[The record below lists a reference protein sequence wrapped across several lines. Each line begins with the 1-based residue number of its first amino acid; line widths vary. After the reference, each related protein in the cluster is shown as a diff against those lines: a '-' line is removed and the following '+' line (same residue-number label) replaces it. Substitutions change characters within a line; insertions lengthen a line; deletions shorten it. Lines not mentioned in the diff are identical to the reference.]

1 MEKPVLQTPQKYL
14 SDQVIVKIRTAIEE
28 AKGNEVFFIGFTE
41 EDLIVHDVAVAARG
55 HKTAAPAILQLAAE
69 ADVVIHNHPSGHLTP
84 SEADLSIATALD
96 PFSVAFYIVD
106 NLAENIY
113 VVVEPFAK
121 REIIPLESEALVKL
135 VQRGGAVSR
144 RLPGYEDRPQQEEM
158 IRGVVEAFNDGKI
171 FTIEAGTGTGKTL
184 AYLIP
189 AIRWALQ
196 NKERVVVSTNT
207 INLQEQLIKKDL
219 PFLQQVLPKF
229 TAVLVKGRGNYACLR
244 KVNDLSGE
252 LDLQSDEEEEREEL
266 KQLIGWAR
274 SSSDGSKA
282 DLTYIPRE
290 QVWEK
295 IGAESDTCTRSRCPF
310 FRDCFVN
317 KARRHAA
324 RANILVVNHH
334 LLFADLAIRY
344 QIGSISEA
352 AVLPPYRRII
362 FDEAHHLEDVAT
374 NYFGDRITRAGI
386 LRILSRLH
394 RQQKQVF
401 KGHLHTALYK
411 LRRRRGGLD
420 EGLRGKIEEAV
431 TSRLAPEVAALH
443 EATQVLM
450 DHIYEAVKGFSQEN
464 QGYEIKLRLVPD
476 VLQALIID
484 SGIGQ
489 LLKDYIT
496 SIQELAV
503 GLGHLGGWLNKLQS
517 GPEDDLASTVI
528 EIKAA
533 SDRLASAAAVIEDVI
548 FRQDEERVRWIEVRP
563 GYKGRHIVRFQNSP
577 LDIAPMM
584 QKAVY
589 DSYDT
594 IVMTS
599 ATLTVENSFEFLG
612 KRIGLAALE
621 EERRRELLL
630 PAPFNYQEQAL
641 VCIPTD
647 IPDPN
652 DRSFSAELG
661 KLIYRAVT
669 ISNGRAFILFTSYG
683 LLTIIYRQ
691 LEESFRK
698 LGITPLR
705 QGEENRHELLA
716 RFRRDK
722 NSVLFATDSFWE
734 GVDVEGEALENVI
747 ISKLP
752 FRVPNEPVIEA
763 RWQAIEK
770 AGGNPFMEYAVP
782 LAVLK
787 FKQGFGRLIRRRTDR
802 GSVIVFD
809 NRVVT
814 RHYGKRF
821 MRSLPTC
828 RMVIGQKEQ
837 VFSELKRFFDQR

>member
-1 MEKPVLQTPQKYL
+1 MSAIGAYL
-14 SDQVIVKIRTAIEE
+14 SEAVRERIRATIDE
-28 AKGNEVFFIGFTE
+28 AGGNEAFFIGYTE

-55 HKTAAPAILQLAAE
+55 HKTAVPVITQLAAE

-84 SEADLSIATALD
+84 SEADLAIAAALD

-106 NLAENIY
+106 NQAEQIY

-121 REIIPLESEALVKL
+121 REIVPLDADVLIKI
-135 VQRGGAVSR
+135 VQQGGAVSR
-144 RLPGYEDRPQQEEM
+144 ELPGYEERPQQEEM
-158 IRGVVEAFNDGKI
+158 IRGVVEAFNSGKI
-171 FTIEAGTGTGKTL
+171 ATIEAGTGTGKTL

-219 PFLQQVLPKF
+219 PFLQKVLPDPF

-244 KVNDLSGE
+244 KVGDLSSE

-266 KQLIGWAR
+266 KQLIDWAR
-274 SSSDGSKA
+274 NSSDGSKA
-282 DLTYIPRE
+282 DLAYIPRE
-290 QVWEK
+290 VVWEK
-295 IGAESDTCTRSRCPF
+295 IAAESDTCTRSRCPF

-334 LLFADLAIRY
+334 LLFADLSIRY

-352 AVLPPYRRII
+352 AVLPPYTRII

-374 NYFGDRITRAGI
+374 NYFGDRVTRAGI

-394 RQQKQVF
+394 RQQKQVL

-411 LRRRRGGLD
+411 LRRRRGQVDGAL
-420 EGLRGKIEEAV
+420 LARVEE
-431 TSRLAPEVAALH
+431 TITGRLAPEVAALH
-443 EATQVLM
+443 DATQELM
-450 DHIYEAVKGFSQEN
+450 DHLYEAVKGFAQEN
-464 QGYEIKLRLVPD
+464 QGYEIKLRLVPE
-476 VLQALIID
+476 VVQALLVD
-484 SGIGQ
+484 SG
-489 LLKDYIT
+489 LSRL
-496 SIQELAV
+496 IQEYVTSMTDLAV
-503 GLGHLGGWLNKLQS
+503 GLAHLGGWVHQLQL
-517 GPEDDLASTVI
+517 GPEDDLASTVV

-533 SDRLASAAAVIEDVI
+533 SDRLAAAAAVIGEVV
-548 FRQDEERVRWIEVRP
+548 FKQDEENIRWIEVRP
-563 GYKGRHIVRFQNSP
+563 GYKGRHIVRFQSSP

-589 DSYDT
+589 ESYET

-599 ATLTVENSFEFLG
+599 ATLAVENSFEFLS
-612 KRIGLAALE
+612 KRIGLSALAP
-621 EERRRELLL
+621 ERRSELLL
-630 PAPFNYQEQAL
+630 PAPFDYEKQAV

-652 DRSFSAELG
+652 DRSFSGELG
-661 KLIYRAVT
+661 KLIYRSVA
-669 ISNGRAFILFTSYG
+669 ISNGRAFVLFTSYG

-691 LEESFRK
+691 LEDSFKK

-722 NSVLFATDSFWE
+722 SSVLFATDSFWE

-752 FRVPNEPVIEA
+752 FKVPNEPVIEA
-763 RWQAIEK
+763 RWEAIERT
-770 AGGNPFMEYAVP
+770 GGNPFMEYAVP

-787 FKQGFGRLIRRRTDR
+787 FKQGFGRLIRRKSDR
-802 GSVIVFD
+802 GAVIVLD
-809 NRVVT
+809 NRVVKKA
-814 RHYGKRF
+814 YGKRF
-821 MRSLPTC
+821 MRSLPPC
-828 RMVIGQKEQ
+828 RTVIGGKEQ
-837 VFSELKRFFDQR
+837 VFAELVNFFNRR